1 MNRLKELRKEKGLTQ
16 QALADDIG
24 VTKRTYIY
32 WEQGQRD
39 IKSDKAQ
46 QLAEYFGVSVGYL
59 LGYSDFVSK
68 DEFIK
73 SVEQTDF
80 FDDGGFADDGEKDYF
95 REFNLT
101 FNIALLQH
109 YHKETET
116 LLNHI
121 LGAYIQKDTDK
132 TLTSDELAQIPALL
146 SFLESQP
153 SQISEGG
160 SFLKEVL
167 HIIQRKY
174 NL

>member
-1 MNRLKELRKEKGLTQ
+1 MNRLKELRKEKSLSQ
-16 QALADDIG
+16 KALADNFE
-24 VTKRTYIY
+24 VTEKTVSR
-32 WEQGQRD
+32 WENGESQ
-39 IKSDKAQ
+39 IKPDKAQ
-46 QLAEYFGVSVGYL
+46 QLADYFGVEVGYL